1 MSQTLGWVL
10 FLYLSRE
17 YVWFACMC
25 VCVFFL
31 HNAVLGYSPP
41 GFSPELHTSCDGDP
55 LICICQQGE
64 SESCSVEFDSLQP
77 HGLHGILQAIILE
90 WVAFPLSLKEIHEP

>member
-1 MSQTLGWVL
+1 V
-10 FLYLSRE
+10 
-17 YVWFACMC
+17 C

-41 GFSPELHTSCDGDP
+41 GVSPELHIHTSCDGDP
-55 LICICQQGE
+55 IICICQQKKVKVARL
-64 SESCSVEFDSLQP
+64 SPTLFDPMEF
-77 HGLHGILQAIILE
+77 HGLHGILQASILE